1 MKLKISSDFLN
12 PSFALLFL
20 TILSQNVAV
29 HPNIMKQ
36 QPYGAQLTWK
46 TVYILIKLQF
56 NNDSSISYS
65 ADGLSL
71 AQDEYKQ
78 C

>member
-1 MKLKISSDFLN
+1 MKLRISSDFLK
-12 PSFALLFL
+12 PSFALVLL

-29 HPNIMKQ
+29 HTNIIRQHNLPEK
-36 QPYGAQLTWK
+36 L
-46 TVYILIKLQF
+46 YILIKLQF
-56 NNDSSISYS
+56 NNDSRISYS
-65 ADGLSL
+65 ADGLSI